1 MSAAPLLALWDID
14 GTLLRGA
21 TVDHAG
27 ALHTAIREVYS
38 VEPEGVPVDPA
49 GRTDLEIAR
58 QILLGRGVPAEHID
72 AGSRDFQIAC
82 GEAYGRAGPGS
93 LAEFVLPGV
102 PEALAEL
109 TERDD
114 VILALLTGNFQPI
127 ARMKLRRAGIEHFFA
142 HGQGAFGS
150 DSEDR
155 TDLPAVARRR
165 AGAEGEPHPRE
176 RTVVIGDTPRDVA
189 CAQADEVRCVG
200 VTTGRFEADELAGAD
215 ATVAGAREAA
225 EVLAGWA

>member
-1 MSAAPLLALWDID
+1 MSAPPLLALWDID

-21 TVDHAG
+21 TEDHAS
-27 ALHTAIREVYS
+27 ALHAAIREVYR
-38 VEPEGVPVDPA
+38 VEPEGVQVDPA

-58 QILLGRGVPAEHID
+58 QILLGRDVPAERID
-72 AGSRDFQIAC
+72 AGLHDFQIAC
-82 GEAYGRAGPGS
+82 GEGYGRAGKGS

-109 TERDD
+109 TGRKD
-114 VILALLTGNFQPI
+114 VILALLTGNLQPI
-127 ARMKLRRAGIEHFFA
+127 ARMKLRRAGIERCFA

-165 AGAEGEPHPRE
+165 AEREGVAHPRE

-200 VTTGRFEADELAGAD
+200 VTTGRFGRDALAGAD
-215 ATVAGAREAA
+215 VVVPDARAA
-225 EVLAGWA
+225 AAVLAGWV